1 VSRPAHEAVRR
12 RSRWRGCPLGLLLIA
27 LAAQT
32 ASAQSP
38 VRPADD
44 SWPRPVA
51 QFIER
56 GRNCQHFAGE
66 FGGDGS
72 PRDAEVNRAM
82 DKLRCNSL
90 PVDLRTL
97 RQRYRA
103 DARVTA
109 RLAAFDDDGMSKDD
123 GAGD

>member
-1 VSRPAHEAVRR
+1 MNRPAHEAARR
-12 RSRWRGCPLGLLLIA
+12 LGRWPRYLLGLPLAA
-27 LAAQT
+27 LATPAAFAHT
-32 ASAQSP
+32 PAHP
-38 VRPADD
+38 VDGN
-44 SWPRPVA
+44 WPRPVA

-56 GRNCQHFAGE
+56 SGNCQHFAGE

-90 PVDLRTL
+90 PADLRTL

-109 RLAAFDDDGMSKDD
+109 RLALFDDEGMPQSD

>member
-1 VSRPAHEAVRR
+1 MSRPAQETVRR
-12 RSRWRGCPLGLLLIA
+12 RDRWPGYPLGLLLVA
-27 LAAQT
+27 LAAQ
-32 ASAQSP
+32 AAAQSP
-38 VRPADD
+38 VRPGAN

-56 GRNCQHFAGE
+56 SGNCRHFAGE

-72 PRDAEVNRAM
+72 PRDAEINRAM

-97 RQRYRA
+97 RRRYRG
-103 DARVTA
+103 DARVIA
-109 RLAAFDDDGMSKDD
+109 RLAVFDDDGMPKDE

>member
-1 VSRPAHEAVRR
+1 MRKT
-12 RSRWRGCPLGLLLIA
+12 LLIA
-27 LAAQT
+27 LAAQ
-32 ASAQSP
+32 AAAQSP
-38 VRPADD
+38 VRPADGG
-44 SWPRPVA
+44 WPRPVA

-56 GRNCQHFAGE
+56 SGDCRHFAGE

-97 RQRYRA
+97 RRRYRA

-109 RLAAFDDDGMSKDD
+109 RLAAFDDDGMPKDD